1 MVEKTKGKSNYK
13 KAAEIF
19 ESFIAMKPEMAEEMG
34 FLEIR
39 QLGLKVKTVL
49 SLDRPDDDEIQE
61 VYNLEFL
68 GQIKIWLNVVSNQS
82 GSNPLRNAVISLLI
96 NTLKVSSH
104 LKYHPFH
111 LKVFELLSQLSQL
124 Q

>member
-49 SLDRPDDDEIQE
+49 SLDRPDDDEI
-61 VYNLEFL
+61 
-68 GQIKIWLNVVSNQS
+68 
-82 GSNPLRNAVISLLI
+82 
-96 NTLKVSSH
+96 
-104 LKYHPFH
+104 
-111 LKVFELLSQLSQL
+111 
-124 Q
+124 